1 MLGRYSAT
9 KLQLRLLATW
19 LCIDYTTITVHFR
32 QGEDVRRLL
41 DFAKRMDWTDPDIS
55 WLGKTPVS
63 PVEAFTKAVCA
74 MSEGAAKDDLCLPMW
89 DEKVFRAGRL
99 SKEAHVSF
107 WRDVIL
113 VECPDR
119 DLILEN
125 LDGMRPSRYFKHF
138 KGRYMGKDYD
148 CASPPPRVFTNN
160 LSEELTSTGE
170 TARKWAVKKV
180 QQDVRTG
187 AIKCLG
193 KVGEVEPPR
202 VVLPLSVEL
211 EKPRLI
217 TDARYINLWG
227 DPAPFTLDT
236 VGLVPDTF
244 KRDGMLGDYDHK
256 SGYHHFLFAE
266 EEQGYFGFELEG
278 MYYVFAAGCFG
289 WSKMPEIY
297 HKAHMALLRFAQRVF
312 GIPCL
317 GYLDDCLF
325 GSTFGRVEKGG
336 GVEASAR
343 ASGMMLAWINFL
355 AGYSVSEK
363 KSVFEPCWEIIWLGI
378 LIDAK
383 SNRFFVPEDKKKK
396 LLELMRSMLRS
407 KTTSIAQ
414 LESVA
419 GKCISL
425 QLAVGE
431 AAKLYTRA
439 MFDVLTLV
447 RGGRIWTRRSVGK
460 LALFPIHGRGFDAL
474 RHSLDVWLR
483 CIELFNGA
491 PWFDTMHTKIC
502 IKTDASGR
510 AWGGVLKDSDDTT
523 VLSVGEEF
531 HPSELELDIETK
543 EAMAVVRT
551 IKGIVEAKGKDII
564 RGCRLNLFIDNLAL
578 VYAISNGASKNKTTQ
593 VQIELLF
600 WMKMEFAFA
609 TTTIWLDTKANWEAD
624 AITRTEKDNDYRLSK
639 EAFDELWDK
648 WGPFDMDLAAS
659 SVNVQSTPGGKALP
673 FFSRFFSTGCA
684 GVDVLAH
691 KLKNGRYYCF
701 PPKAI
706 LRSVVCHLRGM
717 ELDVVLVTPRSEVS
731 WYPFAKGCVR
741 GQRVIGRGHVT
752 RASLQ
757 YIEHVEFVA
766 TLLKFD

>member
-1 MLGRYSAT
+1 M
-9 KLQLRLLATW
+9 
-19 LCIDYTTITVHFR
+19 ITVHSR

-41 DFAKRMDWTDPDIS
+41 EFAQKIDWSDSDIS
-55 WLGKTPVS
+55 WLGQAPQS
-63 PVEAFTKAVCA
+63 PVKAFEHVLKA
-74 MSEGAAKDDLCLPMW
+74 MEEGAEKDEMCLPMW
-89 DEKVFRAGRL
+89 DEKCFKAGRL
-99 SKEAHVSF
+99 SKEMHLGF

-113 VECPDR
+113 VGCPDR
-119 DLILEN
+119 QLILEN
-125 LDGMRPSRYFKHF
+125 LGGMKPSRYFKHF

-148 CASPPPRVFTNN
+148 CASPPPRVFSNN
-160 LSEELTSTGE
+160 LSTELTSTGE
-170 TARKWAVKKV
+170 TAKDWAVKKV

-187 AIKCLG
+187 AIRCLG

-217 TDARYINLWG
+217 TDARYVNLFC
-227 DPAPFTLDT
+227 DPAPFKLDT

-244 KRDGMLGDYDHK
+244 RRDGMLGDYDHK
-256 SGYHHFLFAE
+256 SGYHHFLFSE
-266 EEQGYFGFELEG
+266 EEQGYFGFELDG

-325 GSTFGRVEKGG
+325 GSTFGKAETSKGVEKT
-336 GVEASAR
+336 AR
-343 ASGMMLAWINFL
+343 AAGMMLAWINFL

-383 SNRFFVPEDKKKK
+383 ANRFFIPEEKKRK
-396 LLELMRSMLRS
+396 LLDLMRGVVTS
-407 KTTSIAQ
+407 KSTSIAQ
-414 LESVA
+414 LESIA

-431 AAKLYTRA
+431 AAKLYIRA
-439 MFDVLTLV
+439 MFDILTLV
-447 RGGRIWTRRSVGK
+447 RGGKIWTRRSVGK

-474 RHSLDVWLR
+474 RRSLEVWLR

-491 PWFDTMHTKIC
+491 PWYDTMHKMIC

-510 AWGGVLKDSDDTT
+510 AWGGVLKDANDVTI
-523 VLSVGEEF
+523 LSVGEEF
-531 HPSELELDIETK
+531 HPSELGLDIETK

-551 IKGIVEAKGKDII
+551 IKGIVEAKGKEVI
-564 RGCRLNLFIDNLAL
+564 RGARLNMFIDYLAL
-578 VYAISNGASKNKTTQ
+578 VYAIANGASKNKTTQ
-593 VQIELLF
+593 VQVELLF
-600 WMKMEFAFA
+600 WMKMEYSFA

-624 AITRTEKDNDYRLSK
+624 AITRTEKDNDYRLADA
-639 EAFDELWDK
+639 AFDELWEE

-659 SVNVQSTPGGKALP
+659 SVNVQSTPGGGKLP
-673 FFSRFFSTGCA
+673 FFSRFSSTGCK
-684 GVDVLAH
+684 GVDVLAQQ
-691 KLKNGRYYCF
+691 LGEGRYYCF

-706 LRSVVCHLRGM
+706 LRSVVCHLRSM
-717 ELDVVLVTPRSEVS
+717 SLEVVLITPKEEVA
-731 WYPFAKGCVR
+731 WYPFAKGCVL
-741 GQRVIGRGHVT
+741 GRRLIHRRDVR
-752 RASLQ
+752 RATLQ
-757 YIEHVEFVA
+757 GMEHVEFVA